1 MRHLSRSSVL
11 IRQQSRNISVIS
23 EHRLNL
29 NGQQRF
35 GYRMV
40 KLAPE
45 RWNLTRAVIAC
56 ILAWLLAFQ
65 GFAFAA
71 SPGKHFTPAA
81 AGAGHAISAGGD
93 YCGTAGGRGPQAPC
107 QYDHC
112 QCCITRAPIDG
123 SGLGG
128 TAALLL
134 DAAFISPRRTTG
146 VISSLIPGS
155 ETKPPAGWT
164 SSWSQRAPPRFS

>member
-1 MRHLSRSSVL
+1 
-11 IRQQSRNISVIS
+11 
-23 EHRLNL
+23 
-29 NGQQRF
+29 
-35 GYRMV
+35 MV
-40 KLAPE
+40 KLMQE
-45 RWNLTRAVIAC
+45 RGRLIRAMIAI

-71 SPGKHFTPAA
+71 SPQKPFTPAGT
-81 AGAGHAISAGGD
+81 GAGHAVSLGDD
-93 YCGTAGGRGPQAPC
+93 YCGTPRGGGPPAPC